1 MEDECIRDRVRQEGR
16 ESNRKQQQQKT
27 PKKNRK
33 NKKKKITEKNNK
45 ETKRAVR
52 KKNVITWLMIDEH
65 TDTSVMLFLDSSLTV
80 DTNTLQKDH
89 LVVHTSR
96 HHGKCR
102 TDMQ

>member
-80 DTNTLQKDH
+80 DKYITKRSFSSAHFKTPW
-89 LVVHTSR
+89 
-96 HHGKCR
+96 
-102 TDMQ
+102 